1 MRERLRSLRT
11 RLSIISLTH
20 WFLFLSLASL
30 LVLILYFSVQRVW
43 LLPRPGFHFSENR
56 KITAIE
62 ANTSAVAAGLKVG
75 DVLTHID
82 GKLLFPPELK
92 SHDVYQ
98 PLYEGKRAGDSVR
111 YTVLRDGQELV
122 IDIVMTELT
131 TREIVRRAR
140 LPFIALVFWVVGTVL
155 YFLST
160 EKTVQVTVLCTCSQL
175 FGLVLAAGDASQW
188 YIRGA
193 PETLFVT
200 ECLLAATLVHLFM
213 VFPVQKNVPYK
224 TLVLSLIYGTA
235 ILLIAPSLLPRA
247 WTYSLGVLNDLRLAI
262 APRFLILAALAGLV
276 LLCHTYVV
284 SSSRITRSRIRLLVF
299 GAVLAF
305 APALSLSLIPAAIT
319 GSPFISYETSF
330 LALVLFPLSY
340 AYAIYKHNLM
350 EIDLVINRSTVLLI
364 LVILSVSS
372 YLLLTAVLSQ
382 LFATFRTLQP
392 YSGALVALL
401 TVLPIASTRKPV
413 QAFVNR
419 AFYGSWYD
427 YSSIISAFSRD
438 LARAL
443 DTASL
448 VELLVQRLSKT
459 MRIKRAAL
467 LLLEGKYL
475 IMRGTIGL
483 EESKCSSYSINMA
496 GPLSLCLQESVDPLN
511 TQLLRI
517 KLRAEAQEDVPPWSR
532 LWVPIILDQ
541 KLQGVLILGG
551 RPADDL
557 YSQEDLQILGTLAR
571 QVAIA
576 IQNVYLFETL
586 RQSLEEKIALYHQL
600 VGIRE
605 EERKRLAWDLHDQVI
620 QDLSFLSSKVAEFLN
635 APPPPPTLIKEL
647 EMLGNELRK
656 AISDLRQICTD
667 LHPKVLDLGLSVA
680 IRACVND
687 FRKKT
692 SLPINLSIEGPE
704 EVVVSEEVCL
714 AIYRIAQ
721 EALNNVQKHAQAK
734 QVTVWL
740 NFNPDSVGLSIADD
754 GCGFSLPASRA
765 KLTEQGHFGLASLHE
780 RVQMI
785 RGTLSVETV
794 PNRGTTI
801 RVEAPL

>member
-11 RLSIISLTH
+11 RLSVISLTRR
-20 WFLFLSLASL
+20 FLFLSLASF

-75 DVLTHID
+75 DVLTRIN

-188 YIRGA
+188 YVRGA
-193 PETLFVT
+193 PETLLVA

-235 ILLIAPSLLPRA
+235 ILLSAPSLLPRA
-247 WTYSLGVLNDLRLAI
+247 WTHPLGVLNDLRLAV
-262 APRFLILAALAGLV
+262 APRFLILAALAGLA

-284 SSSRITRSRIRLLVF
+284 SSSRMTRIRIRLLVF
-299 GAVLAF
+299 GTVLAF
-305 APALSLSLIPAAIT
+305 APALFLSLVPAAIT

-330 LALVLFPLSY
+330 LALVFFPLSY

-372 YLLLTAVLSQ
+372 YLLLTAVLSR
-382 LFATFRTLQP
+382 LFATFRASQP
-392 YSGALVALL
+392 YSGALVALI
-401 TVLPIASTRKPV
+401 TVLPIASARKTV
-413 QAFVNR
+413 QASVNR

-475 IMRGTIGL
+475 IMRGAVGL

-496 GPLSLCLQESVDPLN
+496 GPLSSCLQESVDPLN

-635 APPPPPTLIKEL
+635 APPLPSVLIKEL

-656 AISDLRQICTD
+656 AISDLRQVCTD

-692 SLPINLSIEGPE
+692 SLPVNLSIEGPE

-721 EALNNVQKHAQAK
+721 EALKNVQKHAQAK

-740 NFNPDSVGLSIADD
+740 NFNPDSVEVSITDD
-754 GCGFSLPASRA
+754 GCGFSLPASWA
-765 KLTEQGHFGLASLHE
+765 NLTEQGHFGLASLHE
-780 RVQMI
+780 RVQMV
-785 RGTLSVETV
+785 RGSLSIETA
-794 PNRGTTI
+794 PDQGTTI